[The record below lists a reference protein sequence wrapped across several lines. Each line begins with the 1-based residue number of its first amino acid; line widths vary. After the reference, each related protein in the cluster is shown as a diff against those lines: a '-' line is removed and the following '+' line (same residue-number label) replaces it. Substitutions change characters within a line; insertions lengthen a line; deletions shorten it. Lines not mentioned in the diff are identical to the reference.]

1 MPKNVELFQKY
12 SLKEAELPNR
22 LIMAPMT
29 RLRAYDDGT
38 PSPSMAEYYRQR
50 ASAGLIVTECT
61 MVSPLSHGYMNCPG
75 IFSKKQ
81 ANGWTEVTKAAHAA
95 GGRIF
100 LQLWHSGRIS
110 HPYLLDGKDPVAPSP
125 VAAVGD
131 LHTPKGKVDLPVPR
145 ELKTSEI
152 PLIVDEFRS
161 AAKLAL
167 EANFDGVEIHGA
179 FGYLIDQ
186 FLQDISNERT
196 DAYGGSIENRTRFME
211 ETVQAVCEVFP
222 GRTGIKLS
230 PSNKFYG
237 MGDSNPVAL
246 FSHVLEKLNS
256 FNLAYVHLMEPAPA
270 DIESGVS
277 VTKVAETFRGKC
289 NHVLITNG
297 GYNRERAEKA
307 LADDIADLVSFGRPF
322 IGNPD
327 LPHRLLH
334 NLDLNEASPRTFYG
348 QGPESLEGYTDYL
361 ASDQKEASIT

>member
-1 MPKNVELFQKY
+1 MPNNVELFQKY
-12 SLKEAELPNR
+12 SLKELELPNR
-22 LIMAPMT
+22 IVMSPMT

-38 PSPSMAEYYRQR
+38 PSPAMAEYYRQR

-61 MVSPLSHGYMNCPG
+61 MVGPLSHGYMNCPG
-75 IFSKKQ
+75 IFRKKQ
-81 ANGWTEVTKAAHAA
+81 ANGWTEITKVVQEA

-110 HPYLLDGKDPVAPSP
+110 HPYLLEDEDPVAPSAL
-125 VAAVGD
+125 AAVGD
-131 LHTPKGKVDLPVPR
+131 LHTLKGKVDLPVPR

-152 PLIVDEFRS
+152 PSIVDQFRS
-161 AAKLAL
+161 AANLAL

-186 FLQDISNERT
+186 FLQDISNKRT
-196 DAYGGSIENRTRFME
+196 DAYGGSIENRTRFLE
-211 ETVQAVCEVFP
+211 EVVQAVSEVFP

-237 MGDSNPVAL
+237 MGDSNPVSL
-246 FSHVLEKLNS
+246 FSHVLARLNT
-256 FNLAYVHLMEPAPA
+256 FNLAYVHLMEPTPA
-270 DIESGVS
+270 DIEAGAP
-277 VTKVAETFRGKC
+277 VTKVAETLRGKC

-307 LADDIADLVSFGRPF
+307 LAEGIADLVSFGRPF

-327 LPHRLLH
+327 LPFRLLH
-334 NLDLNEASPRTFYG
+334 NLELNEANPRTFYG
-348 QGPESLEGYTDYL
+348 QGPESLEGYTDYRV
-361 ASDQKEASIT
+361 SDQKEASIT